1 MTVLS
6 QKLVSIVSPG
16 KHIGFLSRNAAKDLG
31 LMTSTDEVKEECIPI
46 SIGSPIIDA
55 HSGVLA
61 MLTFSA
67 ELKET
72 SDSKL
77 DFDSIFCLIAGTST
91 CHFVS
96 TRERHFT
103 KGVWG
108 PYYNVIF
115 PNYYVREAGQSSTG
129 KLIEHIIC
137 THPEYQN
144 KYKNIPIEDV
154 IKELNSQICSNKSD
168 KNELHMN
175 PCFHGNRSPLANPFL
190 RGIQSIERDNM
201 RVLYHFL
208 IISVLNDL

>member
-1 MTVLS
+1 LTVLS

-16 KHIGFLSRNAAKDLG
+16 KHIGFLSRNAAKDFG
-31 LMTSTDEVKEECIPI
+31 LITSTDELKEECIPI

-72 SDSKL
+72 SDSNL

-96 TRERHFT
+96 NRERHFT

-129 KLIEHIIC
+129 KLIEHIIS
-137 THPEYQN
+137 THSEYQN

-154 IKELNSQICSNKSD
+154 IKELNSQISSNKSN
-168 KNELHMN
+168 KNKLHIN

-190 RGIQSIERDNM
+190 RGIHSIERDNIYQ
-201 RVLYHFL
+201 LFTKIYIIFL
-208 IISVLNDL
+208 

>member
-1 MTVLS
+1 LTILS
-6 QKLVSIVSPG
+6 QKLVSVASPG
-16 KHIGFLSRNAAKDLG
+16 KHIGFLSRNAGKDLG
-31 LMTSTDEVKEECIPI
+31 LVTSTDELKEECIPI
-46 SIGSPIIDA
+46 SIGSAIIDA

-72 SDSKL
+72 CDSNL

-96 TRERHFT
+96 NRERHFT

-108 PYYNVIF
+108 PYYNVIL
-115 PNYYVREAGQSSTG
+115 PNYYVREAGQSLTG

-137 THPEYQN
+137 THSEYQN

-154 IKELNSQICSNKSD
+154 IKELNSQISSNKYN
-168 KNELHMN
+168 KNKLHIN

-190 RGIQSIERDNM
+190 RGIQSIKSDNIYQ
-201 RVLYHFL
+201 LFTNFYIIFL
-208 IISVLNDL
+208 